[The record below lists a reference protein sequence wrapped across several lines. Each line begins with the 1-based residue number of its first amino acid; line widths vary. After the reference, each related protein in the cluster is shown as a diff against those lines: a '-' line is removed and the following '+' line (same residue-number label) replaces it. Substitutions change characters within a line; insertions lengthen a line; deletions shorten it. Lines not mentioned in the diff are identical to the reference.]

1 MVNIGQ
7 VNETGSRSHAGAG
20 PPEDAAGASRPRQI
34 RVGLSTASVYPQNTE
49 AAFRYAAELG
59 YDGVELMV
67 WAEPASQSIATVQAY
82 SRRYGVP
89 VLALHA
95 PCLLISQRV
104 WGSDPVAKLERSVRT
119 AEALGAST
127 VVVHPPFRWQRRY
140 AAGFAEQV
148 AELEDSSPVIVAVEN
163 MFPMRADTL
172 FGRREGAVR
181 RLERRGGPGP
191 ALTAFSPSYD
201 PTDTGFGHYTLDLSH
216 TATAG
221 ADPLALAARMGS
233 GLAHLHLADGRG
245 AAHDEHLVPG
255 EGTQPCEELCASLV
269 RTGFTGQAVAE
280 INTQNARTTKDRAE
294 MLHRTLAFARK
305 HLTEAAAPTPAGARH
320 SSPEPPM

>member
-1 MVNIGQ
+1 M
-7 VNETGSRSHAGAG
+7 
-20 PPEDAAGASRPRQI
+20 
-34 RVGLSTASVYPQNTE
+34 GLSTASVYPQNTE

-82 SRRYGVP
+82 SRRYGIP

-104 WGSDPVAKLERSVRT
+104 WGSDPVAKLERSVHT
-119 AEALGAST
+119 ADALGAGT

-140 AAGFAEQV
+140 AAGFAAQV
-148 AELEDSSPVIVAVEN
+148 AELEERSQVIVAVEN

-172 FGRREGAVR
+172 FGRRDGAVR

-201 PTDTGFGHYTLDLSH
+201 PTDTGFRHYTLDLSH

-221 ADPLALAARMGS
+221 ADPLALAARMGE

-255 EGTQPCEELCASLV
+255 EGTQPCVEVCASMV
-269 RTGFTGQAVAE
+269 RAGFTGQVVAE
-280 INTQNARTTKDRAE
+280 INTQNARTAKDRAE
-294 MLHRTLAFARK
+294 MLHRTLAFART
-305 HLTEAAAPTPAGARH
+305 HLTEAAAPAPAGAHH

>member
-1 MVNIGQ
+1 MQ
-7 VNETGSRSHAGAG
+7 
-20 PPEDAAGASRPRQI
+20 
-34 RVGLSTASVYPQNTE
+34 VGLSTASVYPQNTE

-82 SRRYGVP
+82 SRKYGVP

-104 WGSDPVAKLERSVRT
+104 WGSDPVAKLERSVHT

-140 AAGFAEQV
+140 AAGFAAQV
-148 AELEDSSPVIVAVEN
+148 AELEDNSPVIVAVEN

-172 FGRREGAVR
+172 FGRREGAVK

-191 ALTAFSPSYD
+191 AVTAFSPSYD
-201 PTDTGFGHYTLDLSH
+201 PTDTGFRHYTLDLSH

-255 EGTQPCEELCASLV
+255 EGTQPCVEVCADLV
-269 RTGFTGQAVAE
+269 RTGFSGQVVAE
-280 INTQNARTTKDRAE
+280 INTQNARTTKERAE

-305 HLTEAAAPTPAGARH
+305 HLVVDAPAPAGASRR
-320 SSPEPPM
+320 SPEPPM

>member
-1 MVNIGQ
+1 MG
-7 VNETGSRSHAGAG
+7 EGSPGDTG
-20 PPEDAAGASRPRQI
+20 GASRPREI
-34 RVGLSTASVYPQNTE
+34 RVGLSTASVYPENTE

-82 SRRYGVP
+82 SRSYGVP

-104 WGSDPVAKLERSVRT
+104 WGSDPVAKLERSVHT
-119 AEALGAST
+119 AQALGAGT

-140 AAGFAEQV
+140 AAGFAAQV
-148 AELEDSSPVIVAVEN
+148 AELEESSPVLVAVEN

-201 PTDTGFGHYTLDLSH
+201 PTDTGFRHYTLDLSH

-221 ADPLALAARMGS
+221 ADPLALAARMGA
-233 GLAHLHLADGRG
+233 GLVHLHLADGRG

-255 EGTQPCEELCASLV
+255 DGTQPCVEVCASMV
-269 RTGFTGQAVAE
+269 RSGFTGQVVAE
-280 INTQNARTTKDRAE
+280 INTQNARTTKERAE